1 MYLLGLLVF
10 RVIAVAHLEKTSI
23 LPVDV
28 MEHILLLL
36 QETYSGEV
44 TLTAQDGKLIQ
55 LEYARKIRLDSW
67 NETLSYKNSWSNEG
81 KKLLKERIEL
91 KFSALLYGKLT
102 ITVNQGKIKQ
112 MNRLERQRF
121 MDGDGI

>member
-1 MYLLGLLVF
+1 M
-10 RVIAVAHLEKTSI
+10 AHLEKTSI

-44 TLTAQDGKLIQ
+44 TLTAQDGRFIQ
-55 LEYARKIRLDSW
+55 LEYAKKIRLDSW
-67 NETLSYKNSWSNEG
+67 NESLLYKNNWSDEG
-81 KKLLKERIEL
+81 RELLKERIERE
-91 KFSALLYGKLT
+91 FSALLYGKLT
-102 ITVNQGKIKQ
+102 ITVNQGKIRQ

-121 MDGDGI
+121 IDGDGI

>member
-1 MYLLGLLVF
+1 M
-10 RVIAVAHLEKTSI
+10 AHLEKTSI

-67 NETLSYKNSWSNEG
+67 DETLSYKNSWSNEG

-91 KFSALLYGKLT
+91 EFSALLYGKLT